1 MNSEKDGISGVKD
14 AYFRFFGGWFT
25 FVRLA
30 LAKIRDGLGQLPE
43 WVVESPVEL
52 GSAVNPYCFCA
63 ESRRWILCISAERF
77 STFANDW
84 LKKVRKHTE
93 GAPPQSRR
101 VKEILVHCAP
111 WRYPTSPVI

>member
-1 MNSEKDGISGVKD
+1 MNSEKDGISGVKN

-43 WVVESPVEL
+43 WVVESPIEL
-52 GSAVNPYCFCA
+52 GSAVNPNCFCA
-63 ESRRWILCISAERF
+63 ESRQWILCVLSGRI

-84 LKKVRKHTE
+84 LKKNEKHTE

-101 VKEILVHCAP
+101 VKGIFVHYAP
-111 WRYPTSPVI
+111 